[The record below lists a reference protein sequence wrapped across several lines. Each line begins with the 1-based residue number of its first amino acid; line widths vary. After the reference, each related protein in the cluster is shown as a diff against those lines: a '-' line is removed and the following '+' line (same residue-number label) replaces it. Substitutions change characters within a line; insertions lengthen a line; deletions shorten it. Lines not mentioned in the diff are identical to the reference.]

1 MTIFLL
7 GIFSISFSQVK
18 LEVGEFNKLET
29 FDKLNVKLVKSDS
42 QYIEVTGPKAENVEF
57 VNKNKVLKVRM
68 NTKEFLQGETTQV
81 TVYYKDLQSISAN
94 EGSFVTSDEKID
106 RNDFLINAKEGSF
119 VALDLEVENLEIKT
133 HTGANIEVSGN
144 AEKQSIVSNSGGKY
158 NGETLISSSTEVT
171 VNAGGEAKVHALN
184 HVEAKTRAGGNI
196 HVYGGAKV
204 SQKTIVGGSVHIH

>member
-1 MTIFLL
+1 MTMFLL

-29 FDKLNVKLVKSDS
+29 FDKLNVKLVQSDS

-81 TVYYKDLQSISAN
+81 IVYYKDLQSISAN
-94 EGSFVTSDEKID
+94 EGSFVTSDETID

-144 AEKQSIVSNSGGKY
+144 AENQSVVSNSGGKY
-158 NGETLISSSTEVT
+158 NGETLITSTTEVT
-171 VNAGGEAKVHALN
+171 VNAGGEAKVYALN
-184 HVEAKTRAGGNI
+184 QVEAKTRAGGNI
-196 HVYGGAKV
+196 HIYGGAKV

>member
-1 MTIFLL
+1 MTMFLL

-29 FDKLNVKLVKSDS
+29 FDKLNVKLVQSDS

-94 EGSFVTSDEKID
+94 EGSYVTSDETID

-158 NGETLISSSTEVT
+158 NGETLISSTTEVT